1 MRNDYVT
8 YLRSHSYVIVVLE
21 SLTQVVKSL
30 SVPLVMISRD
40 KLTGI

>member
-1 MRNDYVT
+1 MHNGYVT
-8 YLRSHSYVIVVLE
+8 YLRSHSYIIVVLE

-30 SVPLVMISRD
+30 SVPLVMTPRD